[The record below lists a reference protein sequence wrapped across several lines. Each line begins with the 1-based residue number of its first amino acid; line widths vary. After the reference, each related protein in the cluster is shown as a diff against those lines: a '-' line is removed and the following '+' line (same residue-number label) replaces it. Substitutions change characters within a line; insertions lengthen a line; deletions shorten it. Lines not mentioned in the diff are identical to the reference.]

1 MKETIIALVGNQNC
15 GKTTLFNDLTGANQ
29 YVGNWPGV
37 TVEKKEGHLK
47 GSDNVKIA
55 DLPGIYS
62 LSPYS
67 PEEIISRN
75 YALGEDVDSILNLVD
90 ASNIERNLYLTTQV
104 MEMGK
109 PVAIALNMMD
119 IVKSRGDKIDVKR
132 LSQLL
137 GCEIIE
143 TCGIDGKGVKEAAQ
157 AAVKA
162 VGGDVSKQAVIKFA
176 APVEKAIQGIDEL
189 LGAKLPKQTKR
200 WYLVKLFERDKKVLE
215 GLALSSEENKKL
227 NAIVNACEDKLGDD
241 AESIIS
247 NERYNFIEA
256 IIKDAVVK
264 NDSVNTISDK
274 IDKLVTSRIFAL
286 PIFLGVMFLVYYI
299 AMDSIGADMTDWVN
313 DVLFGEIIQPG
324 VQEWME
330 GAGCEEWLT
339 SLVVDGIIAG
349 VGAPLGFAPQMAV
362 LFFMLSFL
370 EDCGYMSRIA
380 FIMDKIF
387 RFFGLSGKS
396 FIPLIVSSGCGV
408 PGIMA
413 TRTIENERDRRM
425 TIMTTTFIPCG
436 AKLPVI
442 ALFSGVIMG
451 GEGWMA
457 TAMYFIGIASVILAC
472 LILKKCAMFAGD
484 PAPFVMELPPYH
496 MPTLKNLFM
505 HTWER
510 VSDFLK
516 KAGTIIFV
524 CCAAMWF
531 LSSFGFEEGALA
543 MVEDNANSFIGVIG
557 GAIAPIFAPLGFDT
571 WQAVAASITGFV
583 AKEGIVSTIAI
594 VSGLEEPEEVEE
606 AKELFDA
613 TRALFPSVSAAFSFL
628 VFNLMDSPCFAAI
641 AAINREMNS
650 KKWTFRAIAFQN
662 IYAYLLCTVIYQF
675 GRVFVEGEAFNAM
688 TGVAAVIVV
697 FAIYLVL
704 RPASEP
710 MELKAKSTAVVKN

>member
-1 MKETIIALVGNQNC
+1 MNKLIIALVGNQNC
-15 GKTTLFNDLTGANQ
+15 GKTTMFNELTGANQ

-37 TVEKKEGHLK
+37 TVEKKEGKLK
-47 GSDNVKIA
+47 GNDNVIIA

-62 LSPYS
+62 LSPYT
-67 PEEIISRN
+67 PEEVISRN
-75 YALGEDVDSILNLVD
+75 YALSDEVAGVLNLVD
-90 ASNIERNLYLTTQV
+90 ASNIERNLYLTTQI

-109 PVAIALNMMD
+109 PVTIALNMMD
-119 IVKSRGDKIDVKR
+119 IAEKRGEKIDVER

-137 GCEIIE
+137 GCKIIE
-143 TCGIDGKGVKEAAQ
+143 TCALEGRGVKESANY
-157 AAVKA
+157 AVST
-162 VGGDVSKQAVIKFA
+162 VEEDVSKQAVIKFSN
-176 APVEKAIQGIDEL
+176 PVENAITKIDAFV
-189 LGAKLPKQTKR
+189 GDKLPLQTKR

-215 GLALSSEENKKL
+215 NLALSTDEVNRLNDIIRVCEE
-227 NAIVNACEDKLGDD
+227 AMDDD

-256 IIKDAVVK
+256 VVKDAVVK
-264 NDSVNTISDK
+264 SDSVNTISDK
-274 IDKLVTSRIFAL
+274 IDKIVTSRIFAL
-286 PIFLGVMFLVYYI
+286 PIFLGVMFMVYYI
-299 AMDSIGADMTDWVN
+299 AMDTVGADMTDWVN

-324 VQEWME
+324 VQGWLED
-330 GAGCEEWLT
+330 AGCEEWLV

-349 VGAPLGFAPQMAV
+349 VGAPVGFAPQMAV

-380 FIMDKIF
+380 FIMDKVF
-387 RFFGLSGKS
+387 RYFGLSGKS

-451 GEGWMA
+451 GDGWMA

-510 VSDFLK
+510 VADFLK
-516 KAGTIIFV
+516 KAGTIIFL
-524 CCAAMWF
+524 CCAVMWF
-531 LSSFGFEEGALA
+531 LSSFGFEGGALV
-543 MVEDNANSFIGVIG
+543 MVEDTENSILAVLG

-594 VSGLEEPEEVEE
+594 VTGVEEPEEIEE

-650 KKWTFRAIAFQN
+650 RKWTFRAIAFQN

-675 GRVFVEGEAFNAM
+675 GRVFVEGQAFNVWTA
-688 TGVAAVIVV
+688 VAAVIVV
-697 FAIYLVL
+697 WTIYLVI
-704 RPASEP
+704 RPTSKPMDLGAEKAS
-710 MELKAKSTAVVKN
+710 LVQN

>member
-1 MKETIIALVGNQNC
+1 MNKLIIALVGNQNC
-15 GKTTLFNDLTGANQ
+15 GKTTMFNELTGANQ

-37 TVEKKEGHLK
+37 TVEKKEGKLK
-47 GSDNVKIA
+47 GNDNVIIA

-62 LSPYS
+62 LSPYT
-67 PEEIISRN
+67 PEEVISRN
-75 YALGEDVDSILNLVD
+75 YALSDEVAGVLNLVD
-90 ASNIERNLYLTTQV
+90 ASNIERNLYLTTQI

-109 PVAIALNMMD
+109 PVTIALNMMD
-119 IVKSRGDKIDVKR
+119 IAEKRGEKIDVER

-137 GCEIIE
+137 GCKIIE
-143 TCGIDGKGVKEAAQ
+143 TCALEGRGVKESANY
-157 AAVKA
+157 AVST
-162 VGGDVSKQAVIKFA
+162 VEEDVSKQAVIKFSN
-176 APVEKAIQGIDEL
+176 PVENAITKIDAFV
-189 LGAKLPKQTKR
+189 GDKLPLQTKR

-215 GLALSSEENKKL
+215 NLALSTDEVNRLNDIIRVCEE
-227 NAIVNACEDKLGDD
+227 AMDDD

-256 IIKDAVVK
+256 VVKDAVVK
-264 NDSVNTISDK
+264 SDSVNTISDK
-274 IDKLVTSRIFAL
+274 IDKIVTSRIFAL
-286 PIFLGVMFLVYYI
+286 PIFLGVMFMVYYI
-299 AMDSIGADMTDWVN
+299 AMDTVGADMTDWVN

-324 VQEWME
+324 VQGWLED
-330 GAGCEEWLT
+330 AGCEEWLI

-349 VGAPLGFAPQMAV
+349 VGAPVGFAPQMAV

-380 FIMDKIF
+380 FIMDKVF
-387 RFFGLSGKS
+387 RYFGLSGKS

-451 GEGWMA
+451 GDGWMA

-510 VSDFLK
+510 VADFLK
-516 KAGTIIFV
+516 KAGTIIFL
-524 CCAAMWF
+524 CCAVMWF
-531 LSSFGFEEGALA
+531 LSSFGFEGGALV
-543 MVEDNANSFIGVIG
+543 MVEDTENSILAVLG

-594 VSGLEEPEEVEE
+594 VSGVEEPEEIEE
-606 AKELFDA
+606 AKELFEA
-613 TRALFPSVSAAFSFL
+613 TKALFPSVSAAFSFL

-662 IYAYLLCTVIYQF
+662 VYAYLLCTVLYQF
-675 GRVFVEGEAFNAM
+675 GRVFVEGEAFNVWTA
-688 TGVAAVIVV
+688 VAAVIVAL
-697 FAIYLVL
+697 AIYLVI
-704 RPASEP
+704 RPAAKP
-710 MELKAKSTAVVKN
+710 MDLNAKEVSFAHN

>member
-1 MKETIIALVGNQNC
+1 MNKLIIALVGNQNC
-15 GKTTLFNDLTGANQ
+15 GKTTMFNELTGANQ

-37 TVEKKEGHLK
+37 TVEKKEGKLK
-47 GSDNVKIA
+47 GNDNVIIA

-62 LSPYS
+62 LSPYT
-67 PEEIISRN
+67 PEEVISRN
-75 YALGEDVDSILNLVD
+75 YALSDEVAGVLNLVD
-90 ASNIERNLYLTTQV
+90 ASNIERNLYLTTQI

-109 PVAIALNMMD
+109 PVTIALNMMD
-119 IVKSRGDKIDVKR
+119 IAEKRGEKIDVER

-137 GCEIIE
+137 GCKIIE
-143 TCGIDGKGVKEAAQ
+143 TCALEGRGVKESANY
-157 AAVKA
+157 AVST
-162 VGGDVSKQAVIKFA
+162 VEEDVSKQAVIKFSN
-176 APVEKAIQGIDEL
+176 PVENAITKIDAFV
-189 LGAKLPKQTKR
+189 GDKLPLQTKR

-215 GLALSSEENKKL
+215 NLALSTDEVNRLNDIIRVCEE
-227 NAIVNACEDKLGDD
+227 AMDDD

-256 IIKDAVVK
+256 VVKDAVVK
-264 NDSVNTISDK
+264 SDSVNTISDK
-274 IDKLVTSRIFAL
+274 IDKIVTSRIFAL
-286 PIFLGVMFLVYYI
+286 PIFLGVMFMVYYI
-299 AMDSIGADMTDWVN
+299 AMDTVGADMTDWVN

-324 VQEWME
+324 VQGWLED
-330 GAGCEEWLT
+330 AGCEEWLI

-349 VGAPLGFAPQMAV
+349 VGAPVGFAPQMAV

-380 FIMDKIF
+380 FIMDKVF
-387 RFFGLSGKS
+387 RYFGLSGKS

-451 GEGWMA
+451 GDGWMA

-510 VSDFLK
+510 VADFLK
-516 KAGTIIFV
+516 KAGTIIFL
-524 CCAAMWF
+524 CCAVMWF
-531 LSSFGFEEGALA
+531 LSSFGFEGGALV
-543 MVEDNANSFIGVIG
+543 MVEDTENSILAVLG

-594 VSGLEEPEEVEE
+594 VTGVEEPEEIEE

-650 KKWTFRAIAFQN
+650 RKWTFRAIAFQN

-675 GRVFVEGEAFNAM
+675 GRVFVEGQAFNVWTA
-688 TGVAAVIVV
+688 VAAVIVV
-697 FAIYLVL
+697 WTIYLVI
-704 RPASEP
+704 RPASKP
-710 MELKAKSTAVVKN
+710 MDLGAEKASLVQN

>member
-1 MKETIIALVGNQNC
+1 MNKLIIALVGNQNC
-15 GKTTLFNDLTGANQ
+15 GKTTMFNELTGANQ

-37 TVEKKEGHLK
+37 TVEKKEGKLK
-47 GSDNVKIA
+47 GNDNVIIA

-62 LSPYS
+62 LSPYT
-67 PEEIISRN
+67 PEEVISRN
-75 YALGEDVDSILNLVD
+75 YALSDEVAGVLNLVD
-90 ASNIERNLYLTTQV
+90 ASNIERNLYLTTQI

-109 PVAIALNMMD
+109 PVTIALNMMD
-119 IVKSRGDKIDVKR
+119 IAEKRGEKIDVER

-137 GCEIIE
+137 GCKIIE
-143 TCGIDGKGVKEAAQ
+143 TCALEGRGVKESANY
-157 AAVKA
+157 AVST
-162 VGGDVSKQAVIKFA
+162 VEEDVSKQAVIKFSN
-176 APVEKAIQGIDEL
+176 PVENAITKIDAFV
-189 LGAKLPKQTKR
+189 GDKLPLQTKR

-215 GLALSSEENKKL
+215 NLALSTDEVNRLNDIIRVCEE
-227 NAIVNACEDKLGDD
+227 AMDDD

-256 IIKDAVVK
+256 VVKDAVVK
-264 NDSVNTISDK
+264 SDSVNTISDK
-274 IDKLVTSRIFAL
+274 IDKIVTSRIFAL
-286 PIFLGVMFLVYYI
+286 PIFLGVMFMVYYI
-299 AMDSIGADMTDWVN
+299 AMDTVGADMTDWVN

-324 VQEWME
+324 VQGWLED
-330 GAGCEEWLT
+330 AGCEEWLI

-349 VGAPLGFAPQMAV
+349 VGAPVGFAPQMAV

-380 FIMDKIF
+380 FIMDKVF
-387 RFFGLSGKS
+387 RYFGLSGKS

-451 GEGWMA
+451 GDGWMA

-510 VSDFLK
+510 VADFLK
-516 KAGTIIFV
+516 KAGTIIFL
-524 CCAAMWF
+524 CCAVMWF
-531 LSSFGFEEGALA
+531 LSSFGFEGGALV
-543 MVEDNANSFIGVIG
+543 MVEDTENSILAVLG

-594 VSGLEEPEEVEE
+594 VTGVEEPEEIEE

-650 KKWTFRAIAFQN
+650 RKWTFRAIAFQN

-675 GRVFVEGEAFNAM
+675 GRVFVEGQAFNVWTA
-688 TGVAAVIVV
+688 VAAVIVAL
-697 FAIYLVL
+697 AIYLVI
-704 RPASEP
+704 RPAAKP
-710 MELKAKSTAVVKN
+710 MDLNAKEVSFAHN